1 MPKAVYNV
9 IWADD
14 EVEKYMRESLK
25 QTFLKKNNIT
35 VIATATTG
43 DEFRLCFERYK
54 HKIDAVITDANF
66 NRKDSLPMNDRDMS
80 GFTAVREVLHSNLS
94 SDKEIPFFLY
104 TGRGPYITEK
114 YTDGELDYFIYST
127 RIFTKDQF
135 KQLCERIPID
145 VDEVNS
151 PSYRV
156 RKKYKS
162 LLDKALLLPENEE
175 SIFRLL
181 LTHEVGNDQAL
192 HKPQDDFNS
201 LRKIVESILE
211 DGKKR
216 GLFPE
221 QLDSIN
227 SLKRFLRNDE
237 STLEWDSFSCP
248 PTLAYSAGFL
258 IDVSQDGSH
267 KYEKLRLKADA
278 YVSSVGNDNLI
289 MSLTHIAMDLCA
301 WYSDAIES
309 FDGNP
314 CWKNREIIQG
324 TVTLIRGRFYCG
336 SAEVQSLKNGDEIEI
351 AKVRAHNSPCSIYD
365 ERQNAAVQIDSY
377 IPMGDYKILPK
388 RREKNTSSTN

>member
-14 EVEKYMRESLK
+14 EVNKYMRESLK
-25 QTFLKKNNIT
+25 QAFLQKNNIA
-35 VIATATTG
+35 VVATATTG
-43 DEFRLCFERYK
+43 DEFRMLFEK
-54 HKIDAVITDANF
+54 HKHRIDAVISDANF
-66 NRKDSLPMNDRDMS
+66 NRKDSLPINDRDMS
-80 GFTAVREVLHSNLS
+80 GFTAVREVLHSILS

-104 TGRGPYITEK
+104 TGRGPYINEK
-114 YTDGELDYFIYST
+114 YTDGELDYFNDSK

-135 KQLCERIPID
+135 KQLCERIPKD
-145 VDEVNS
+145 VDEVCS

-156 RKKYKS
+156 RKKYKNV
-162 LLDKALLLPENEE
+162 LDKSSLLPEIEE
-175 SIFRLL
+175 TLFRLL
-181 LTHEVGNDQAL
+181 LTHEDGSIDDL
-192 HKPQDDFNS
+192 HKPQDDFNA
-201 LRKIVESILE
+201 LRKIVESIFE

-237 STLEWDSFSCP
+237 VTLEWDGFSCP
-248 PTLAYSAGFL
+248 PALAYSAGFL

-267 KYEKLRLKADA
+267 KYEKLRLKADE

-289 MSLTHIAMDLCA
+289 MSLTHIAMELCA
-301 WYSDAIES
+301 WYSDSVES

-351 AKVRAHNSPCSIYD
+351 AKVRTHNSPCSIYD
-365 ERQNAAVQIDSY
+365 ERKNATVQIDSY
-377 IPMGDYKILPK
+377 IPLGDYKILPK
-388 RREKNTSSTN
+388 RRDKNSSSTN